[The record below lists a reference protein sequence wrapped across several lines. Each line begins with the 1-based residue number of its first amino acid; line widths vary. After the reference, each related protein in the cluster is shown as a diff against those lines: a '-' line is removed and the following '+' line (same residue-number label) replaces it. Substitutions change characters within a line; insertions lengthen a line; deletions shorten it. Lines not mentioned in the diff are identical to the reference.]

1 MLIFLMNK
9 LLNIPP
15 KGPFYTRQKLLS
27 LAQKKATT
35 YSAKWHVITLYSSF
49 ERLFFGKYPKQ
60 YYTTKISLLS
70 SQATSTYH
78 KTTYYNIVNVSSSA
92 GQYNEKKEPKTIF
105 SICWTIVYLQLFI

>member
-1 MLIFLMNK
+1 MNIQKNSPPCTMLIFLMNK

-15 KGPFYTRQKLLS
+15 KAPFYARQKLLS

-70 SQATSTYH
+70 SQATIS
-78 KTTYYNIVNVSSSA
+78 
-92 GQYNEKKEPKTIF
+92 
-105 SICWTIVYLQLFI
+105 

>member
-1 MLIFLMNK
+1 MLILLMNK

-15 KGPFYTRQKLLS
+15 KASFYARQKLLS
-27 LAQKKATT
+27 LAQKKATTT

-70 SQATSTYH
+70 SQATIS
-78 KTTYYNIVNVSSSA
+78 
-92 GQYNEKKEPKTIF
+92 
-105 SICWTIVYLQLFI
+105 